1 MLCSPFPVPNQL
13 LKLEFLFQD
22 ESDRTVGFYAV
33 RSLSH
38 LAPYVGSDHI
48 KFIQPLVP
56 AVINLVKALLA
67 ANDDRWG
74 FRAFF

>member
-74 FRAFF
+74 L